1 MSRSRVMPAEGIARE
16 AWLERSSF
24 VLGRYLDDHD
34 ATLADLGLERPIEPG
49 SARAFLSAHS
59 RRRRAEGH
67 TIHTEGKIVLPLP
80 DGSAPFYVALP
91 EFVSLRDRAV
101 RIAADLDCDPGLAL
115 SFLLTGQAFM
125 LPWID
130 VETLDRDLGP
140 AFVLHVGSADVTAED
155 VRQAFVAAVRAALG
169 ADESRP
175 LPSHIVPLILREAEG
190 RRAGLKWADRWQAWQ
205 QFAREWKITGRAR
218 GRGAGDERTGY
229 KTVESYRNYINKKKA
244 QHPWIR
250 RALEEADWEREFRKE
265 EPETA
270 AWQREFRKHEEG
282 GSA

>member
-1 MSRSRVMPAEGIARE
+1 LKSRVMPAEGIARE

-49 SARAFLSAHS
+49 SACAFLSAHS
-59 RRRRAEGH
+59 RRRRVEGR
-67 TIHTEGKIVLPLP
+67 TMHTEGKIVLPLP
-80 DGSAPFYVALP
+80 DGSAPRYVALP
-91 EFVSLRDRAV
+91 EFVRLRDRAV
-101 RIAADLDCDPGLAL
+101 RIAADLDCDAGLAL
-115 SFLLTGQAFM
+115 SFLLTGKAFM

-169 ADESRP
+169 ADDSRP

-190 RRAGLKWADRWQAWQ
+190 RLAGLKWAERWNVWQ
-205 QFAREWKITGRAR
+205 QFARDWSITGRAR
-218 GRGAGDERTGY
+218 GRGAGDEQTGY

-250 RALEEADWEREFRKE
+250 RALEDADREREYQQLAL
-265 EPETA
+265 ETA
-270 AWQREFRKHEEG
+270 AVQRSFRQDKEG

>member
-1 MSRSRVMPAEGIARE
+1 MPADDLAHK

-24 VLGRYLDDHD
+24 ILGEYADEHD
-34 ATLADLGLERPIEPG
+34 ATLEGFGRQRPIEHG
-49 SARAFLSAHS
+49 TVRGFLADHD

-67 TIHTEGKIVLPLP
+67 TMHSDGAVGVPLP
-80 DGSAPFYVALP
+80 DGAQSVFVALP
-91 EFVSLRDRAV
+91 ETVALVSAAQ
-101 RIAADLDCDPGLAL
+101 RIASDLDCDPGLVV
-115 SFLLTGQAFM
+115 SFLLTGKAFA

-155 VRQAFVAAVRAALG
+155 VRQAYVKAVRAALG

-175 LPSHIVPLILREAEG
+175 LPSHIVPLILREAAG
-190 RRAGLKWADRWQAWQ
+190 RRAGLKWAERWKAWQ
-205 QFAREWKITGRAR
+205 QFAREWSITGRAR

-250 RALEEADWEREFRKE
+250 RALEEADAERAFRQQE
-265 EPETA
+265 LETA
-270 AWQREFRKHEEG
+270 DWQREFRKHEEG

>member
-1 MSRSRVMPAEGIARE
+1 MPADDLAHK

-24 VLGRYLDDHD
+24 VLGRYLDDHE
-34 ATLADLGLERPIEPG
+34 ATLAAFGLELPVEWGRV
-49 SARAFLSAHS
+49 RAYLLSHS

-67 TIHTEGKIVLPLP
+67 TMHTAGKIKLPLS
-80 DGSAPFYVALP
+80 DGSESDFAALP
-91 EFVSLRDRAV
+91 EFVGLEKSAR
-101 RIAADLDCDPGLAL
+101 RIGDELDCDPGLVL
-115 SFLLTGQAFM
+115 SFLLSGRAFA

-130 VETLDRDLGP
+130 VETLEGDLGP

-155 VRQAFVAAVRAALG
+155 VRQAYVKAVRAALG

-190 RRAGLKWADRWQAWQ
+190 RRAGLKWAERWKAWQ